1 MIPQDLIEFIERE
14 RPEVLPWYILTY
26 NKESESFRLMK
37 ADGYRY
43 EERGYDEAAALL
55 KHWLES
61 QLPTYDHYK
70 KNGKHTLFIRTTE
83 KHQPN
88 KWMSKT
94 HDYFERDTWLD
105 VLWQAYKAVKEIK

>member
-1 MIPQDLIEFIERE
+1 MIPQDLIEFVERE
-14 RPEVLPWYILTY
+14 RPEVLLGCQLDERDRDFGIAP
-26 NKESESFRLMK
+26 
-37 ADGYRY
+37 ADDPVDWGQIA
-43 EERGYDEAAALL
+43 DCHAAALL

-105 VLWQAYKAVKEIK
+105 IFWQAYKQIKEH